1 MNRLAIVSTHP
12 IQYNAPLFR
21 MLAKDGSIDL
31 KVFYSKL
38 PEEVIFDQD
47 FGQEVA
53 WDIPLLSGYEHASFE
68 ASVPQGK
75 RSLIHAIEAFK
86 PKAVLMYGWNF
97 PGHWAVMRHFK
108 GRIMVWF
115 RGDSTVLDPLPF
127 WKKTARKLLLTMVYR
142 SVDRAFFVGQA
153 NKRYFEWA
161 GLRSD
166 QLTYAPHAVDNE
178 FFMHEDETCHELARQ
193 KRAELGIPADAK
205 VFLFVGKLESKKQP
219 NMLAAAFMDAGL
231 NNAHLVFIGSGALEA
246 ELKAQCAA
254 IRNIHFVGFQNQQ
267 SMPVWYRVGDVLCL
281 PSKGPGETWGLAVNE
296 AMACGCAAIASDRT
310 GCHEDIL
317 TSDSVGIH
325 FPADRTHDLSE
336 SLRYASERTWD
347 RHVIQS
353 HISHWSFPEI
363 IKAIRLELN
372 RMKS

>member
-12 IQYNAPLFR
+12 IQYNAPFFR
-21 MLAKDGSIDL
+21 MLAKDDSIGI

-38 PEEVIFDQD
+38 SEEVKFDQD

-53 WDIPLLSGYEHASFE
+53 WDIPLLDGYEHASFE
-68 ASVPQGK
+68 ASSDKGK
-75 RSLIHAIEAFK
+75 RSLIDAIAEFK
-86 PKAVLMYGWNF
+86 PEAVLVYGWNF

-108 GRIMVWF
+108 GRIPVWF
-115 RGDSTVLDPLPF
+115 RGDSTLLDPLPL
-127 WKKTARKLLLTMVYR
+127 WKKAARKLLLTLVYR
-142 SVDRAFFVGQA
+142 SVDRAFYVGQA
-153 NKRYFEWA
+153 NRRYFEWA

-166 QLTYAPHAVDNE
+166 QLSFAPHAVDID
-178 FFMHEDETCHELARQ
+178 FFMRDDEARHALALQ
-193 KRAELGIPADAK
+193 KRAELGISSDAK

-219 NMLAAAFMDAGL
+219 NMLAAAFMDAEL
-231 NNAHLVFIGSGALEA
+231 KNAHLVFIGSGALDA

-267 SMPVWYRVGDVLCL
+267 SMPVWYRFGDVLCL
-281 PSKGPGETWGLAVNE
+281 PSKGPEETWGLAVNE

-317 TSDSVGIH
+317 TSHSVGIS
-325 FPADRTHDLSE
+325 FPADRVDDLSD

-347 RHVIQS
+347 RNAIQS

-363 IKAIRLELN
+363 IKAIRMELN
-372 RMKS
+372 RVKS